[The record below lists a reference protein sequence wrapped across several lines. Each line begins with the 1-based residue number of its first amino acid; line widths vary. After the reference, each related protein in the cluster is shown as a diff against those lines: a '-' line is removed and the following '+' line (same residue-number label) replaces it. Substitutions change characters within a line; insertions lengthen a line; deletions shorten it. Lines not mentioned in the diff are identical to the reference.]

1 MSADGNADVDENMVD
16 LLSRLSIQECTRV
29 SIFKNKRRLSIKR
42 YLVRYNPKQNV
53 DSFPTL
59 PRK

>member
-16 LLSRLSIQECTRV
+16 LLSRLSVQECTRV

-42 YLVRYNPKQNV
+42 YLVRSIPKQNV
-53 DSFPTL
+53 DSFPML